1 MLIHYPFYHPN
12 RSRFFNTAT
21 LFDDFVDIFQTGFSE
36 QLKENW
42 NLELPD
48 NDVDYAYENYVN
60 WEKAGG
66 KELHLPGFFL
76 TNTQMF
82 WLSVA
87 NRKYRKFHQHVVTDY
102 NRRIHLRMKYFHLL
116 FKTKPEFRKSY
127 NCSEMTQQENEMNE
141 MFAKERRNLF
151 TG

>member
-21 LFDDFVDIFQTGFSE
+21 LFDEIVNTFHAGFSD
-36 QLKENW
+36 QLKQNW

-48 NDVDYAYENYVN
+48 KEVDYAYENYVK
-60 WEKAGG
+60 WEKSGG
-66 KELHLPGFFL
+66 IELHLPGFFL

-82 WLSVA
+82 WLTVA
-87 NRKYRKFHQHVVTDY
+87 HKRYRKFHQHVITDY

-116 FKTKPEFRKSY
+116 FKTKPEFREAY
-127 NCSEMTQQENEMNE
+127 NCSGMTQHENDMNK
-141 MFAKERRNLF
+141 MFIQERRKLNN
-151 TG
+151 G